1 MIDITRQ
8 LEEDVLSFDVS
19 DEALEIAAGLAKEG
33 ELHPR
38 RMHWPDCMPE
48 LTGQQ

>member
-19 DEALEIAAGLAKEG
+19 DEALEIAAGLAKEKVNFTLG
-33 ELHPR
+33 G
-38 RMHWPDCMPE
+38 CTG
-48 LTGQQ
+48 LTVCPS